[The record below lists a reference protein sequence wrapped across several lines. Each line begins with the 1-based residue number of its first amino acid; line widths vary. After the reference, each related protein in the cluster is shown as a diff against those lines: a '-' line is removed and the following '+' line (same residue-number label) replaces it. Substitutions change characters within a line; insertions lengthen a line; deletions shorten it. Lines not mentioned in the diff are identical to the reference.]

1 MQVFTFW
8 LTFPDQP
15 DQGELVFARGQE
27 RAGFTAARDAH
38 HQAQEYAQQDGR
50 NANFTS
56 TDFGTVVDEDK
67 GKAAAG
73 AKMIGRTPGG
83 AHSVKVLGVMHGL
96 GAPLMTDFFGGRDVG
111 GGAVS
116 DTGQGM
122 FSSPE
127 AMTGLPLPDPTE
139 ARPGPLNL
147 PTESLAPDELEFQR
161 AQFYRGLEDRGLPT
175 RGLTGRALERAYDPT
190 FNRFLFQN
198 IFDPATAENFD
209 PEVTGTTT
217 QPAFAS
223 FVQNQPLY
231 GSAASEAGRQQFAQ
245 ALAASRGI
253 SPGAGAVGGFEDPSR
268 GLTAAQQDLLNPQT
282 AQQAQTMESLARQAA
297 RSRLGVGAEL
307 FGGGRN
313 WFDQYAGQAKPSA
326 LSFAEFLNKR
336 IFGGR

>member
-8 LTFPDQP
+8 LRFPGQP

-27 RAGFTAARDAH
+27 REGRTAVRDALQ
-38 HQAQEYAQQDGR
+38 QAEEFARQTGR
-50 NANFTS
+50 QAVIANMGEPVNENTAR
-56 TDFGTVVDEDK
+56 
-67 GKAAAG
+67 AAAG
-73 AKMIGRTPGG
+73 AKMIGRTAGG
-83 AHSVKVLGVMHGL
+83 AHSVKELGAMSGL
-96 GAPLMTDFFGGRDVG
+96 GSTLMTDFFVGRDIG
-111 GGAVS
+111 GGAAS

-122 FSSPE
+122 FSSPD
-127 AMTGLPLPDPTE
+127 AVTGLPLPTAE
-139 ARPGPLNL
+139 EERHGPLNL

-198 IFDPATAENFD
+198 IFDPATAESFD
-209 PEVTGTTT
+209 QGFTGTTT

-223 FVQNQPLY
+223 FVQNQPIY
-231 GSAASEAGRQQFAQ
+231 GSAASEAGRQQFLQ
-245 ALAASRGI
+245 ALEASRGI
-253 SPGAGAVGGFEDPSR
+253 SPGAGAEGGGFEDPSR

>member
-27 RAGFTAARDAH
+27 RAGFTAARDAFQ
-38 HQAQEYAQQDGR
+38 QAQEYAQQNGR
-50 NANFTS
+50 NAKFTS
-56 TDFGTVVDEDK
+56 TDFGMGVDENQ

-83 AHSVKVLGVMHGL
+83 AHSVKVLGVMSGL
-96 GAPLMTDFFGGRDVG
+96 GSPLMSDFFGGRDVG

-122 FSSPE
+122 FSNGTFSS
-127 AMTGLPLPDPTE
+127 LPDPT
-139 ARPGPLNL
+139 ADRPGPLTL

-231 GSAASEAGRQQFAQ
+231 GSAASEAGRQQFLQ
-245 ALAASRGI
+245 ALEASRGI

-282 AQQAQTMESLARQAA
+282 AQQAQTLESLARQAA

>member
-8 LTFPDQP
+8 LRFPGQP

-27 RAGFTAARDAH
+27 REGRTAVRDALQ
-38 HQAQEYAQQDGR
+38 QAEEFAQQNGR
-50 NANFTS
+50 QAVIANIGEPVTEN
-56 TDFGTVVDEDK
+56 TARG
-67 GKAAAG
+67 AAG
-73 AKMIGRTPGG
+73 AKMLARTPGG
-83 AHSVKVLGVMHGL
+83 AHSVKVVGTMSGL
-96 GAPLMTDFFGGRDVG
+96 GSTLMTDFFVGRDVG

-127 AMTGLPLPDPTE
+127 AMTGLPLPTAEE
-139 ARPGPLNL
+139 ARPGPLSL

-253 SPGAGAVGGFEDPSR
+253 SPGAGQDVGGFEDPYL
-268 GLTAAQQDLLNPQT
+268 GLTAAQQDVLNPQT
-282 AQQAQTMESLARQAA
+282 AQQAQTLESLARQAA

>member
-8 LTFPDQP
+8 LTFPGQP

-27 RAGFTAARDAH
+27 RAGFTAARDALQ
-38 HQAQEYAQQDGR
+38 QAQEYAQQNGR
-50 NANFTS
+50 DAKFTQ
-56 TDFGTVVDEDK
+56 TDFGEEMDEDK

-83 AHSVKVLGVMHGL
+83 AHSVKELGVMHGL
-96 GAPLMTDFFGGRDVG
+96 GSPLMTDFFGGRDVG

-116 DTGQGM
+116 DTGPGM
-122 FSSPE
+122 FSGGTFSS
-127 AMTGLPLPDPTE
+127 LPDPT
-139 ARPGPLNL
+139 ADRPGPLNL
-147 PTESLAPDELEFQR
+147 PTESLAPDELAFQK

-209 PEVTGTTT
+209 PEVTGTTP
-217 QPAFAS
+217 QPAFAT

-231 GSAASEAGRQQFAQ
+231 GSAASEAGRQQFAR
-245 ALAASRGI
+245 ALQESRGI
-253 SPGAGAVGGFEDPSR
+253 SPGAGDVGGFEDPSR

-282 AQQAQTMESLARQAA
+282 AQQAQTMESLAGQAA

>member
-8 LTFPDQP
+8 LRFPGQP

-27 RAGFTAARDAH
+27 MAGRTAVRDALQ
-38 HQAQEYAQQDGR
+38 QAEEFARQTGR
-50 NANFTS
+50 QAVIANMGEPVNENTAR
-56 TDFGTVVDEDK
+56 
-67 GKAAAG
+67 AAAG

-83 AHSVKVLGVMHGL
+83 AHSVKELGVMHGL
-96 GAPLMTDFFGGRDVG
+96 GSPLMTDFFGGRDVG

-116 DTGQGM
+116 DTGPGRFSGGT
-122 FSSPE
+122 FSS
-127 AMTGLPLPDPTE
+127 LPDPT
-139 ARPGPLNL
+139 ADRPGPLNL
-147 PTESLAPDELEFQR
+147 PTESLAPDELAFQK

-223 FVQNQPLY
+223 FVQNQPIY

-253 SPGAGAVGGFEDPSR
+253 SPGAGQDVGGFEDPYL
-268 GLTAAQQDLLNPQT
+268 GLTAAQQDVLNPQT
-282 AQQAQTMESLARQAA
+282 AQQAQTMESLAGQAA

>member
-8 LTFPDQP
+8 LRFPGQP

-27 RAGFTAARDAH
+27 RAGFTAVRDALQ
-38 HQAQEYAQQDGR
+38 QAEEFAQQNGR
-50 NANFTS
+50 QAVIANIGEPVTEN
-56 TDFGTVVDEDK
+56 TARG
-67 GKAAAG
+67 AAG
-73 AKMIGRTPGG
+73 AKMLARTPGG
-83 AHSVKVLGVMHGL
+83 AHSVKVVGTMSGL
-96 GAPLMTDFFGGRDVG
+96 GSTLMTDFFVGQDVG
-111 GGAVS
+111 GGAAS
-116 DTGQGM
+116 DTGQGL
-122 FSSPE
+122 FSSPD
-127 AMTGLPLPDPTE
+127 AATGLPLPAAE
-139 ARPGPLNL
+139 EERHGPLTP

-198 IFDPATAENFD
+198 IFDPATAESFD
-209 PEVTGTTT
+209 QGFTGTTT

-245 ALAASRGI
+245 ALEASRGI
-253 SPGAGAVGGFEDPSR
+253 SPGAGAMRGFEDPSR
-268 GLTAAQQDLLNPQT
+268 GLTPEQQDVLNPQT
-282 AQQAQTMESLARQAA
+282 AQQARTLESLARQAT
-297 RSRLGVGAEL
+297 RSRYGVGAEL